1 MAATVID
8 ALLVTLGLDTSDFRK
23 GQKDVSDD
31 LKKQRE
37 DAKKTAKE
45 MAEQGKKAA
54 SFFSSI
60 KTELLALTGVTV
72 TAGGLMSLVKNT
84 TSSLMD
90 LSIQSKALGMTAR
103 ELDGFGKAAESA
115 GSSFERITAAL
126 QGFQAA
132 KQGSLFGDTSSPI
145 FSGMRMLT
153 ALTGDTFD
161 VYSKD
166 AKSLARSYL
175 ESLRKV
181 KDPNIRRQIGAM
193 GGFDDATIQ
202 RNQEG
207 RFLPDVDRLTKSSG
221 ITDASV
227 KGAKEFT
234 EAWVVLNQNLETTK
248 NQFYTFLIPYVREF
262 NGVLLQLSNWMK
274 SHPDEMRQKVESFFG
289 AIESGAKVADNA
301 ARSVGGWEN
310 AIKLLVATWVMGIT
324 KAFTG
329 LFALTPPAW
338 FVAAS
343 AVGVGAYQNISNAAT
358 KADHT
363 DSLWESIK
371 QRWSAGGWYNNQ
383 QNIQALSPEQ
393 RKKDQDERSFW
404 ESTKNLLSQ
413 AVNALISPAG
423 AASMQP
429 NIVGGYQPNVP
440 LNALPEQRR
449 QQQDERD
456 YWESTK
462 NLLSK
467 IADALISPAG
477 AATMQPDTSG
487 YQPNVPLNAQAARLG
502 AKGKAF
508 LQAMAGEFGAL
519 EGKYGL
525 PAGLLSSVAAT
536 ESGGDPFAVSP
547 KGAKGPF
554 QFMDGTARDMG
565 LKGMDVYDPH
575 KSADAAARYLRYLL
589 DATGG
594 DLEKTLASYN
604 WGLGNVQKKGMDNLP
619 SETRNYVPKVMA
631 GMRPGAGMAVDRAM
645 PGQAGGVYNFYG
657 TKITTQA
664 QNVEQLT
671 SDIKKHGDNRVMLM
685 AGYSGQ

>member
-8 ALLVTLGLDTSDFRK
+8 ALLITLGLDTSDFRK

-54 SFFSSI
+54 AFFGSI

-72 TAGGLMSLVKNT
+72 TAGGLMSFVKST
-84 TSSLMD
+84 TSGLME
-90 LSIQSKALGMTAR
+90 LSIQAKSLGMTAK
-103 ELDGFGKAAESA
+103 ELDGVGKAAEAA
-115 GSSFERITAAL
+115 GSSVEKISAAL
-126 QGFQAA
+126 QGFQNA
-132 KQGSLFGDTSSPI
+132 KQLAKVGVYDTPVQEAAIRLNSLTHDSFNIRDDSAQT
-145 FSGMRMLT
+145 
-153 ALTGDTFD
+153 TFRKILD
-161 VYSKD
+161 S
-166 AKSLARSYL
+166 A
-175 ESLRKV
+175 RKV
-181 KDPNIRRQIGAM
+181 TDPDIRRQILQLVGI
-193 GGFDDATIQ
+193 DDAINQ

-207 RFLPDVDRLTKSSG
+207 QFLPDVDRLTKSSG
-221 ITDASV
+221 ITDAST

-234 EAWVVLNQNLETTK
+234 AAWAELNQNLDTTK
-248 NQFYTFLIPYVREF
+248 NQFYTFLIPYVRDF
-262 NGVLLQLSNWMK
+262 NVVLRDLSNWMK
-274 SHPDEMRQKVESFFG
+274 SHPEEMKQKVDAFFG
-289 AIESGAKVADNA
+289 AIESGAKMADKA
-301 ARSVGGWEN
+301 AQAVGGWEN
-310 AIKLLVATWVMGIT
+310 AIKIIIGASVGGKLLFFLTNLSKSLLGLARITLPGWLVAAAGLSAADKVDDLNQKAKESGVDVGTYLVGKMKEKQKENAEAFDKHFDYSPSGI
-324 KAFTG
+324 
-329 LFALTPPAW
+329 
-338 FVAAS
+338 
-343 AVGVGAYQNISNAAT
+343 
-358 KADHT
+358 
-363 DSLWESIK
+363 E
-371 QRWSAGGWYNNQ
+371 
-383 QNIQALSPEQ
+383 LSPQ
-393 RKKDQDERSFW
+393 Q
-404 ESTKNLLSQ
+404 Q
-413 AVNALISPAG
+413 ATQKMLDAVKF
-423 AASMQP
+423 QP
-429 NIVGGYQPNVP
+429 
-440 LNALPEQRR
+440 LPEQRR

-508 LQAMAGEFGAL
+508 LQAMAGEFGSL
-519 EGKYGL
+519 EGKYDL

-536 ESGGDPFAVSP
+536 ESGGDPFAES
-547 KGAKGPF
+547 KAGAKGLF
-554 QFMDGTARDMG
+554 QFMPGTAKDMG
-565 LKGMDVYDPH
+565 LKGRDVYDPH
-575 KSADAAARYLRYLL
+575 KSADAAGRYLRFLL

-671 SDIKKHGDNRVMLM
+671 SDIKKHGDNRVMLL

>member
-8 ALLVTLGLDTSDFRK
+8 ALLITLGLDTSQFRK
-23 GQKDVSDD
+23 GQQEVSDD

-37 DAKKTAKE
+37 DAKSTAKE

-72 TAGGLMSLVKNT
+72 TAGGLMSFVKST
-84 TSSLMD
+84 TSGLMD
-90 LSIQSKALGMTAR
+90 LSIQSKALGLSAR
-103 ELDGFGKAAESA
+103 ELDGWSKSAEAA
-115 GSSFERITAAL
+115 GSSAEKISASL
-126 QGFQAA
+126 QGFQGAI
-132 KQGSLFGDTSSPI
+132 QGARVGDYSSSIFG
-145 FSGMRMLT
+145 GLAQLN
-153 ALTGDTFD
+153 ALTGQNFD
-161 VYSKD
+161 VWGQD
-166 AKSLARSYL
+166 ASSLAKTSL
-175 ESLRKV
+175 DALRKIS
-181 KDPNIRRQIGAM
+181 DPNLRRQVGLSL
-193 GGFDDATIQ
+193 GFDDATLQ

-207 RFLPDVDRLTKSSG
+207 KFLPDVDRLTKKSG
-221 ITDASV
+221 ISDESIN
-227 KGAKEFT
+227 GAKEFNS
-234 EAWVVLNQNLETTK
+234 AWAELNQNLDTTK
-248 NQFYTFLIPYVREF
+248 NQFYTFLIPYVRGF
-262 NGVLLQLSNWMK
+262 NGVLRDLSDWMK
-274 SHPDEMRQKVESFFG
+274 SHPDEMKQKVDAFFG
-289 AIESGAKVADNA
+289 AIESGAKMADKA
-301 ARSVGGWEN
+301 AKEVGGWEN
-310 AIKLLVATWVMGIT
+310 AIKLLIGLKVATWVMGIT

-338 FVAAS
+338 FIAAS

-371 QRWSAGGWYNNQ
+371 QRWDAGGWYNNQ
-383 QNIQALSPEQ
+383 QNMQAVSPEQ

-429 NIVGGYQPNVP
+429 NIVG
-440 LNALPEQRR
+440 
-449 QQQDERD
+449 
-456 YWESTK
+456 
-462 NLLSK
+462 
-467 IADALISPAG
+467 
-477 AATMQPDTSG
+477 G

-536 ESGGDPFAVSP
+536 ESGGDPFAES
-547 KGAKGPF
+547 KAGAKGLF
-554 QFMDGTARDMG
+554 QFMPGTAKDMG
-565 LKGMDVYDPH
+565 LKGRDVYDPH
-575 KSADAAARYLRYLL
+575 KSAEAAAKYLRWLM

-619 SETRNYVPKVMA
+619 SETRSYVPKVMA

-645 PGQAGGVYNFYG
+645 PGQSGATYQFYG

-671 SDIKKHGDNRVMLM
+671 SDIKKHGDNRVMLL

>member
-8 ALLVTLGLDTSDFRK
+8 ALLITLGLDASDFRK

-54 SFFSSI
+54 AFFGSI

-72 TAGGLMSLVKNT
+72 TAGGLMSFVKST
-84 TSSLMD
+84 TSGLMD
-90 LSIQSKALGMTAR
+90 LSIQSKALGLSAR
-103 ELDGFGKAAESA
+103 ELDGWSKSAEAA
-115 GSSFERITAAL
+115 GSSAEKISASL
-126 QGFQAA
+126 QGFQGAI
-132 KQGSLFGDTSSPI
+132 QGARVGDYSSSIFG
-145 FSGMRMLT
+145 GLAQLN
-153 ALTGDTFD
+153 ALTGQNFD
-161 VYSKD
+161 VWGQD
-166 AKSLARSYL
+166 ASSLAKTSL
-175 ESLRKV
+175 DALRKIS
-181 KDPNIRRQIGAM
+181 DPNLRRQVGLSL
-193 GGFDDATIQ
+193 GFDDATLQ

-207 RFLPDVDRLTKSSG
+207 KFLPDVDRLTKSSG
-221 ITDASV
+221 ITDAST

-234 EAWVVLNQNLETTK
+234 AAWAELGQNLDTVKNQIYVGLIPTIRDLNGLLIEWSSGNAKSSSFFKELKRDINDITGIDLGSWTLSGDLRNLKDNFSMLGKVLNHLGNALNELNNGNFSK
-248 NQFYTFLIPYVREF
+248 AADEF
-262 NGVLLQLSNWMK
+262 KKAWYGTEDGKPTGNDALPGV
-274 SHPDEMRQKVESFFG
+274 
-289 AIESGAKVADNA
+289 
-301 ARSVGGWEN
+301 
-310 AIKLLVATWVMGIT
+310 T
-324 KAFTG
+324 KA
-329 LFALTPPAW
+329 A
-338 FVAAS
+338 
-343 AVGVGAYQNISNAAT
+343 
-358 KADHT
+358 
-363 DSLWESIK
+363 E
-371 QRWSAGGWYNNQ
+371 
-383 QNIQALSPEQ
+383 QAL
-393 RKKDQDERSFW
+393 KKNGGTLDFKPDQDSAY
-404 ESTKNLLSQ
+404 LSPQQQ
-413 AVNALISPAG
+413 ATQKMLDAVKF
-423 AASMQP
+423 QP
-429 NIVGGYQPNVP
+429 
-440 LNALPEQRR
+440 LPEQRR

-525 PAGLLSSVAAT
+525 PAGLLSSVSAT
-536 ESGGDPFAVSP
+536 ESGGDPLAVSP

-554 QFMDGTARDMG
+554 QFMDGTARDLG

-594 DLEKTLASYN
+594 DLEKALASYN

-645 PGQAGGVYNFYG
+645 PGQSGATYQFYG

-671 SDIKKHGDNRVMLM
+671 SDIKKHGENRVMLL

>member
-8 ALLVTLGLDTSDFRK
+8 ALLVTLGLDTSQFRK
-23 GQKDVSDD
+23 GQQEVSDD

-37 DAKKTAKE
+37 DAKNTAKE

-72 TAGGLMSLVKNT
+72 TAGGLMSFVKST
-84 TSSLMD
+84 TSGLMD
-90 LSIQSKALGMTAR
+90 LSIQSKALGLSAR
-103 ELDGFGKAAESA
+103 DLDGWSKSAEAA
-115 GSSFERITAAL
+115 GSSAEKISASL
-126 QGFQAA
+126 QGFQGAI
-132 KQGSLFGDTSSPI
+132 QGARVGDYSSSIFG
-145 FSGMRMLT
+145 GLAQLN
-153 ALTGDTFD
+153 ALTGQNFD
-161 VYSKD
+161 VWGQD
-166 AKSLARSYL
+166 ASSLAKTSL
-175 ESLRKV
+175 DALRKIS
-181 KDPNIRRQIGAM
+181 DPNLRRQVGLSL
-193 GGFDDATIQ
+193 GFDDATLQ

-207 RFLPDVDRLTKSSG
+207 KFLPDVDRLTKSSG
-221 ITDASV
+221 ITDAST

-234 EAWVVLNQNLETTK
+234 AAWAELEQNLDTVKNQIYVDLIPTIRDLNGLLIEWSSGNAKSSSFFKELKRDINDITGIDLGSWTLSGDLRNLKDNFSMLGKVLNHLGNALNELNNGNFSK
-248 NQFYTFLIPYVREF
+248 AADEF
-262 NGVLLQLSNWMK
+262 KKAWYGTEDGKPTGNDALPGV
-274 SHPDEMRQKVESFFG
+274 
-289 AIESGAKVADNA
+289 
-301 ARSVGGWEN
+301 
-310 AIKLLVATWVMGIT
+310 T
-324 KAFTG
+324 KA
-329 LFALTPPAW
+329 A
-338 FVAAS
+338 
-343 AVGVGAYQNISNAAT
+343 
-358 KADHT
+358 
-363 DSLWESIK
+363 E
-371 QRWSAGGWYNNQ
+371 
-383 QNIQALSPEQ
+383 QAL
-393 RKKDQDERSFW
+393 KKNGGTLDFKPDQDSAY
-404 ESTKNLLSQ
+404 LSPQQQ
-413 AVNALISPAG
+413 ATQKMLDAVKF
-423 AASMQP
+423 QP
-429 NIVGGYQPNVP
+429 
-440 LNALPEQRR
+440 LPEQRR

-525 PAGLLSSVAAT
+525 PAGLLSSVAGT
-536 ESGGDPFAVSP
+536 ESGGDPFAVSH

-554 QFMDGTARDMG
+554 QFMDGTARDLG

-604 WGLGNVQKKGMDNLP
+604 WGLGNVQKKGMDNMP
-619 SETRNYVPKVMA
+619 AETRNYVPKVMA

-671 SDIKKHGDNRVMLM
+671 SDIKKHGDNRVMLL

>member
-8 ALLVTLGLDTSDFRK
+8 ALLITLGLDTSDFRK

-54 SFFSSI
+54 AFFGSI

-310 AIKLLVATWVMGIT
+310 AIKLLIGLKVATWVMGIT

-383 QNIQALSPEQ
+383 QNIQAVSPEQ

-429 NIVGGYQPNVP
+429 NIVG
-440 LNALPEQRR
+440 
-449 QQQDERD
+449 
-456 YWESTK
+456 
-462 NLLSK
+462 
-467 IADALISPAG
+467 
-477 AATMQPDTSG
+477 G

-554 QFMDGTARDMG
+554 QFMDGTARDLG

-604 WGLGNVQKKGMDNLP
+604 WGLGNVKKKGMDNLP

>member
-8 ALLVTLGLDTSDFRK
+8 ALLVTLGLDTSQFRK
-23 GQKDVSDD
+23 GQQEVSDD

-37 DAKKTAKE
+37 DAKNTAKE

-72 TAGGLMSLVKNT
+72 TAGGLMSFVKST
-84 TSSLMD
+84 TSGLMD
-90 LSIQSKALGMTAR
+90 LSIQSKALGLSAR
-103 ELDGFGKAAESA
+103 ELDGWSKSAEAA
-115 GSSFERITAAL
+115 GSSAEKISASL
-126 QGFQAA
+126 QGFQGAI
-132 KQGSLFGDTSSPI
+132 QGARVGDYSSSIFG
-145 FSGMRMLT
+145 GLAQLN
-153 ALTGDTFD
+153 ALTGQNFD
-161 VYSKD
+161 VWGQD
-166 AKSLARSYL
+166 ASSLAKTSL
-175 ESLRKV
+175 DALRKIS
-181 KDPNIRRQIGAM
+181 DPNLRRQVGLSL
-193 GGFDDATIQ
+193 GFDDATLQ

-207 RFLPDVDRLTKSSG
+207 KFLPDVDRLTKSSG
-221 ITDASV
+221 ITDAST

-234 EAWVVLNQNLETTK
+234 AAWAELGQNLDTVKNQIYVGLIPTIRDLNGLLIEWSSGNAKSSSFFKELKRDINDITGIDLGSWTLSGDLRNLKDNFSMLGKVLNHLGNALNELNNGNFSK
-248 NQFYTFLIPYVREF
+248 AADEF
-262 NGVLLQLSNWMK
+262 KKAWYGTEDGKPTGNDALPGV
-274 SHPDEMRQKVESFFG
+274 
-289 AIESGAKVADNA
+289 
-301 ARSVGGWEN
+301 
-310 AIKLLVATWVMGIT
+310 T
-324 KAFTG
+324 KA
-329 LFALTPPAW
+329 A
-338 FVAAS
+338 
-343 AVGVGAYQNISNAAT
+343 
-358 KADHT
+358 
-363 DSLWESIK
+363 E
-371 QRWSAGGWYNNQ
+371 
-383 QNIQALSPEQ
+383 QAL
-393 RKKDQDERSFW
+393 KKNGGTLDFKPDQDSAY
-404 ESTKNLLSQ
+404 LSPQQQ
-413 AVNALISPAG
+413 ATQKMLDAVKF
-423 AASMQP
+423 QP
-429 NIVGGYQPNVP
+429 
-440 LNALPEQRR
+440 LPEQRR

-519 EGKYGL
+519 EGKYDL
-525 PAGLLSSVAAT
+525 PAGLLSSVSAT
-536 ESGGDPFAVSP
+536 ESGGDPYAVSP

-554 QFMDGTARDMG
+554 QFMDGTARDLG

-619 SETRNYVPKVMA
+619 LETRNYVPKVMA

-645 PGQAGGVYNFYG
+645 PGQSGATYQFYG

-671 SDIKKHGDNRVMLM
+671 SDIKKHGDNRVMLL

>member
-8 ALLVTLGLDTSDFRK
+8 ALLVTLGLDTSQFRK
-23 GQKDVSDD
+23 GQQEVSDD

-37 DAKKTAKE
+37 DAKNTAKE

-72 TAGGLMSLVKNT
+72 TAGGLMSFVKST
-84 TSSLMD
+84 TSGLMD

-221 ITDASV
+221 ITDAST
-227 KGAKEFT
+227 KGAKELT
-234 EAWVVLNQNLETTK
+234 AAWAELGQNLETVK
-248 NQFYTFLIPYVREF
+248 NQIYVGLIPTIRDL
-262 NGVLLQLSNWMK
+262 NGLLKEWSSGNVK
-274 SHPDEMRQKVESFFG
+274 SSSFFKELKRDINDITG
-289 AIESGAKVADNA
+289 IDLGSWTLSSDLRNLKDNFSMLG
-301 ARSVGGWEN
+301 RVLNHLGN
-310 AIKLLVATWVMGIT
+310 ALNELNNGNFT
-324 KAFTG
+324 KAADEFKKAWYGTEDGKPTG
-329 LFALTPPAW
+329 NDALPGVTSNSQSIYENGTYKKYNDLLNKYLPEWLGGTP
-338 FVAAS
+338 S
-343 AVGVGAYQNISNAAT
+343 
-358 KADHT
+358 D
-363 DSLWESIK
+363 
-371 QRWSAGGWYNNQ
+371 
-383 QNIQALSPEQ
+383 
-393 RKKDQDERSFW
+393 RKKDQDEKSYW
-404 ESTKNLLSQ
+404 DTTK
-413 AVNALISPAG
+413 A
-423 AASMQP
+423 
-429 NIVGGYQPNVP
+429 
-440 LNALPEQRR
+440 
-449 QQQDERD
+449 
-456 YWESTK
+456 
-462 NLLSK
+462 LLSK
-467 IADALISPAG
+467 IADAIVTPAG
-477 AATMQPDTSG
+477 ASSADPNIGG

-525 PAGLLSSVAAT
+525 PSGLLSSVAAT
-536 ESGGDPFAVSP
+536 ESGGDPYAVSP

-554 QFMDGTARDMG
+554 QFMDGTARDLG

-594 DLEKTLASYN
+594 DLESALMAYN
-604 WGLGNVQKKGMDNLP
+604 GGIGKLQRNGKGGMPLE
-619 SETRNYVPKVMA
+619 SRQYAPKVMA

>member
-8 ALLVTLGLDTSDFRK
+8 ALLITLGLDTSDFRK

-54 SFFSSI
+54 AFFGSI

-310 AIKLLVATWVMGIT
+310 AIKLLIGLKVATWVMGIT

-383 QNIQALSPEQ
+383 QNIQAVSPEQ

-429 NIVGGYQPNVP
+429 NIVG
-440 LNALPEQRR
+440 
-449 QQQDERD
+449 
-456 YWESTK
+456 
-462 NLLSK
+462 
-467 IADALISPAG
+467 
-477 AATMQPDTSG
+477 G

-554 QFMDGTARDMG
+554 QFMDGTARDLG

-594 DLEKTLASYN
+594 DLEKALASYN
-604 WGLGNVQKKGMDNLP
+604 WGLGNVQKKGMDNMP
-619 SETRNYVPKVMA
+619 AETRNYVPKVMA

>member
-8 ALLVTLGLDTSDFRK
+8 ALLVTLGLDTSQFRK
-23 GQKDVSDD
+23 GQQEVSDD

-221 ITDASV
+221 ITDAST

-234 EAWVVLNQNLETTK
+234 AAWAELNQNLDTTK
-248 NQFYTFLIPYVREF
+248 NQFYTFLIPYVRDF
-262 NGVLLQLSNWMK
+262 NVVLRDLSNWMK
-274 SHPDEMRQKVESFFG
+274 SHPEEMKQKVDAFFG
-289 AIESGAKVADNA
+289 AIESGAKMADKA
-301 ARSVGGWEN
+301 AQAVGGWEN
-310 AIKLLVATWVMGIT
+310 AIKIIIGASVGGKLLFFLTNLSKSLLGLARITLPGWLVAAAGLSAADKVDDLNQKAKESGVDVGTYLVGKMKEKQKENAEAFDKHFDYSPSGI
-324 KAFTG
+324 
-329 LFALTPPAW
+329 
-338 FVAAS
+338 
-343 AVGVGAYQNISNAAT
+343 
-358 KADHT
+358 
-363 DSLWESIK
+363 E
-371 QRWSAGGWYNNQ
+371 
-383 QNIQALSPEQ
+383 LSPQ
-393 RKKDQDERSFW
+393 Q
-404 ESTKNLLSQ
+404 Q
-413 AVNALISPAG
+413 ATQKMLDAVKF
-423 AASMQP
+423 QP
-429 NIVGGYQPNVP
+429 
-440 LNALPEQRR
+440 LPEQRR

-508 LQAMAGEFGAL
+508 LQAMAGEFGSL
-519 EGKYGL
+519 EGKYDL

-536 ESGGDPFAVSP
+536 ESGGDPFAES
-547 KGAKGPF
+547 KAGAKGLF
-554 QFMDGTARDMG
+554 QFMPGTAKDMG
-565 LKGMDVYDPH
+565 LKGRDVYDPH
-575 KSADAAARYLRYLL
+575 KSADAAGRYLRFLL

>member
-8 ALLVTLGLDTSDFRK
+8 ALLVTLGLDTSQFRK
-23 GQKDVSDD
+23 GQQEVSDD

-37 DAKKTAKE
+37 DAKNTAKE

-72 TAGGLMSLVKNT
+72 TAGGLMSFVKST
-84 TSSLMD
+84 TSGLME
-90 LSIQSKALGMTAR
+90 LSIQAKSLGMTAK
-103 ELDGFGKAAESA
+103 ELDGVGKAAEAA
-115 GSSFERITAAL
+115 GSSVEKISAAL
-126 QGFQAA
+126 QGFQNA
-132 KQGSLFGDTSSPI
+132 KQLAKVGVYDTPVQEAAIRLNSLTHDSFNIRDDSAQT
-145 FSGMRMLT
+145 
-153 ALTGDTFD
+153 TFR
-161 VYSKD
+161 KI
-166 AKSLARSYL
+166 L
-175 ESLRKV
+175 ESARKV
-181 KDPNIRRQIGAM
+181 TDPDIRRQILQLVGI
-193 GGFDDATIQ
+193 DDAINQ

-207 RFLPDVDRLTKSSG
+207 KFLTDVDRLTKSSG
-221 ITDASV
+221 ITDAST

-234 EAWVVLNQNLETTK
+234 AAWAELGQNLDTVKNQIYVGLIPTIRDLNGLLMEWSSGNAKSSSFFKELKRDINDITGIDLGSWTLSGDLRNLKDNFSMLGKVLNHLGNALNELNNGNFSK
-248 NQFYTFLIPYVREF
+248 AADEF
-262 NGVLLQLSNWMK
+262 KKAWYGTEDGKPTGNDALPGV
-274 SHPDEMRQKVESFFG
+274 
-289 AIESGAKVADNA
+289 
-301 ARSVGGWEN
+301 
-310 AIKLLVATWVMGIT
+310 T
-324 KAFTG
+324 KA
-329 LFALTPPAW
+329 A
-338 FVAAS
+338 
-343 AVGVGAYQNISNAAT
+343 
-358 KADHT
+358 
-363 DSLWESIK
+363 E
-371 QRWSAGGWYNNQ
+371 
-383 QNIQALSPEQ
+383 QAL
-393 RKKDQDERSFW
+393 KKNGGTLDFKPDQDSAY
-404 ESTKNLLSQ
+404 LSPQQQ
-413 AVNALISPAG
+413 ATQKMLDAVKF
-423 AASMQP
+423 QP
-429 NIVGGYQPNVP
+429 
-440 LNALPEQRR
+440 LPEQRR

-487 YQPNVPLNAQAARLG
+487 YQPNVPLNAQAVRLG

-536 ESGGDPFAVSP
+536 ESGGDPFAES
-547 KGAKGPF
+547 KAGAKGLF
-554 QFMDGTARDMG
+554 QFMPGTAKDMG
-565 LKGMDVYDPH
+565 LKGRDVYDPH
-575 KSADAAARYLRYLL
+575 KSAEAAAKYLRWLM

-645 PGQAGGVYNFYG
+645 PGQSGATYQFYG

-671 SDIKKHGDNRVMLM
+671 SDIKKHGDNRVMLL

>member
-8 ALLVTLGLDTSDFRK
+8 ALLITLGLDTSDFRK

-221 ITDASV
+221 ITDAST

-234 EAWVVLNQNLETTK
+234 AAWAELGQNLDTVKNQIYEGLIPTIRDLNGLLKEWSSGDVKSSSFFKELKRDINDITGIDLGGWTLSSDLCNLKDNFSMLGKVLNHLGNALNELNNGNFSK
-248 NQFYTFLIPYVREF
+248 AADEF
-262 NGVLLQLSNWMK
+262 KKAWYGTEDGKPTGNDALPGVTSNSQSIYENSTYKKYNDLLNKYLPEWL
-274 SHPDEMRQKVESFFG
+274 
-289 AIESGAKVADNA
+289 
-301 ARSVGGWEN
+301 GG
-310 AIKLLVATWVMGIT
+310 
-324 KAFTG
+324 
-329 LFALTPPAW
+329 TP
-338 FVAAS
+338 S
-343 AVGVGAYQNISNAAT
+343 
-358 KADHT
+358 D
-363 DSLWESIK
+363 
-371 QRWSAGGWYNNQ
+371 
-383 QNIQALSPEQ
+383 
-393 RKKDQDERSFW
+393 RKKDQDEKSYW
-404 ESTKNLLSQ
+404 DTTK
-413 AVNALISPAG
+413 
-423 AASMQP
+423 
-429 NIVGGYQPNVP
+429 
-440 LNALPEQRR
+440 
-449 QQQDERD
+449 
-456 YWESTK
+456 T
-462 NLLSK
+462 LLSK
-467 IADALISPAG
+467 IADAIVTPAG
-477 AATMQPDTSG
+477 ASSLEPSIGG

-508 LQAMAGEFGAL
+508 LQAMAGEFGSL

-554 QFMDGTARDMG
+554 QFMDGTARDLG

-594 DLEKTLASYN
+594 DLEKALASYN

>member
-8 ALLVTLGLDTSDFRK
+8 ALLITLGLDTSDFRK

-54 SFFSSI
+54 AFFGSI

-221 ITDASV
+221 ITDAST

-234 EAWVVLNQNLETTK
+234 AAWAELEQNLDTVKNQIYVGLIPTIRDLNGLLIEWSSGNAKSSSFFKELKRDINDITGIDLGGWTLSSDLRNLKDNFSMLGKVLNHLGNALNELNNGNFSK
-248 NQFYTFLIPYVREF
+248 AADEF
-262 NGVLLQLSNWMK
+262 KKAWYGTEDGKPTGNDALPGVTSNSQSIYENSTYKKYNDLLNKYLPEWL
-274 SHPDEMRQKVESFFG
+274 
-289 AIESGAKVADNA
+289 
-301 ARSVGGWEN
+301 GG
-310 AIKLLVATWVMGIT
+310 
-324 KAFTG
+324 
-329 LFALTPPAW
+329 TP
-338 FVAAS
+338 S
-343 AVGVGAYQNISNAAT
+343 
-358 KADHT
+358 D
-363 DSLWESIK
+363 
-371 QRWSAGGWYNNQ
+371 
-383 QNIQALSPEQ
+383 
-393 RKKDQDERSFW
+393 RKKDQDEKSYW
-404 ESTKNLLSQ
+404 DTTK
-413 AVNALISPAG
+413 
-423 AASMQP
+423 
-429 NIVGGYQPNVP
+429 
-440 LNALPEQRR
+440 
-449 QQQDERD
+449 
-456 YWESTK
+456 T
-462 NLLSK
+462 LLSK
-467 IADALISPAG
+467 IADAIVTPAG
-477 AATMQPDTSG
+477 ASSLEPSIGG

-525 PAGLLSSVAAT
+525 PSGLLSSVSAT
-536 ESGGDPFAVSP
+536 ESGGDPYAVSP

-554 QFMDGTARDMG
+554 QFMDGTARDLG

-664 QNVEQLT
+664 QNVQQLT

>member
-8 ALLVTLGLDTSDFRK
+8 ALLITLGLDTSDFRK

-31 LKKQRE
+31 LKNQRE

-54 SFFSSI
+54 AFFGSI

-72 TAGGLMSLVKNT
+72 TAGGLISFVKST
-84 TSSLMD
+84 TSGLMD
-90 LSIQSKALGMTAR
+90 LSIQSKALGMSAK
-103 ELDGFGKAAESA
+103 ELDGWAKSAEAA
-115 GSSFERITAAL
+115 GSSAEKISAAL
-126 QGFQAA
+126 QGFQDA
-132 KQGSLFGDTSSPI
+132 KQLAKVGVYDTPVQEAAIRLNSLTHDSFNIRDDSAQT
-145 FSGMRMLT
+145 
-153 ALTGDTFD
+153 TFRKILD
-161 VYSKD
+161 S
-166 AKSLARSYL
+166 A
-175 ESLRKV
+175 RKV
-181 KDPNIRRQIGAM
+181 TDPDIRRQILQLVGI
-193 GGFDDATIQ
+193 DDAINQ

-207 RFLPDVDRLTKSSG
+207 QFLPDVDRLTKSSG
-221 ITDASV
+221 ITDAST

-234 EAWVVLNQNLETTK
+234 AAWAELGQNLDTVKNQIYVGLIPTIRDLNGLLIEWSSGNAKSSSFFKELKRDINDITGIDLGSWTLSGDLRNLKDNFSMLGKVLNHLGNALNELNNGNFSK
-248 NQFYTFLIPYVREF
+248 AADEF
-262 NGVLLQLSNWMK
+262 KKAWYGTEDGKPTGNDALPGVTSNSQSIYENSTYKKYNDLLNKYLPEWL
-274 SHPDEMRQKVESFFG
+274 
-289 AIESGAKVADNA
+289 
-301 ARSVGGWEN
+301 GG
-310 AIKLLVATWVMGIT
+310 
-324 KAFTG
+324 
-329 LFALTPPAW
+329 TP
-338 FVAAS
+338 S
-343 AVGVGAYQNISNAAT
+343 
-358 KADHT
+358 D
-363 DSLWESIK
+363 
-371 QRWSAGGWYNNQ
+371 
-383 QNIQALSPEQ
+383 
-393 RKKDQDERSFW
+393 RKKDQDEKSYW
-404 ESTKNLLSQ
+404 DTTK
-413 AVNALISPAG
+413 
-423 AASMQP
+423 
-429 NIVGGYQPNVP
+429 
-440 LNALPEQRR
+440 
-449 QQQDERD
+449 
-456 YWESTK
+456 T
-462 NLLSK
+462 LLSK
-467 IADALISPAG
+467 IADAIVTPAG
-477 AATMQPDTSG
+477 ASSLEPSIGG

-554 QFMDGTARDMG
+554 QFMDGTARDLG

-594 DLEKTLASYN
+594 DLEKALASYN

-645 PGQAGGVYNFYG
+645 PGQSGATYQFYG

-671 SDIKKHGDNRVMLM
+671 SDIKKHGDNRVMLL

>member
-8 ALLVTLGLDTSDFRK
+8 ALLVTLGLDTSQFRK
-23 GQKDVSDD
+23 GQQEVSDD

-37 DAKKTAKE
+37 DAKNTAKE

-72 TAGGLMSLVKNT
+72 TAGGLMSFVKST
-84 TSSLMD
+84 TSGLMD
-90 LSIQSKALGMTAR
+90 LSIQSKALGLSAR
-103 ELDGFGKAAESA
+103 ELDGWSKSAEAA
-115 GSSFERITAAL
+115 GSSAEKISASL
-126 QGFQAA
+126 QGFQGAI
-132 KQGSLFGDTSSPI
+132 QGARVGDYSSSIFG
-145 FSGMRMLT
+145 GLAQLN
-153 ALTGDTFD
+153 ALTGQNFD
-161 VYSKD
+161 VWGQD
-166 AKSLARSYL
+166 ASSLAKTSL
-175 ESLRKV
+175 DALRKIS
-181 KDPNIRRQIGAM
+181 DPNLRRQVGLSL
-193 GGFDDATIQ
+193 GFDDATLQ

-207 RFLPDVDRLTKSSG
+207 KFLPDVDRLTKSSG
-221 ITDASV
+221 ITDAST

-234 EAWVVLNQNLETTK
+234 AAWAELGQNLDTVKNQIYVGLIPTIRDLNGLLIEWSSGNAKSSSFFKELKRDINDITGIDLGSWTLSGDLRNLKDNFSMLGKVLNHLGNALNELNNGNFSK
-248 NQFYTFLIPYVREF
+248 AADEF
-262 NGVLLQLSNWMK
+262 KKAWYGTEDGKPTGNDALPGV
-274 SHPDEMRQKVESFFG
+274 
-289 AIESGAKVADNA
+289 
-301 ARSVGGWEN
+301 
-310 AIKLLVATWVMGIT
+310 T
-324 KAFTG
+324 KA
-329 LFALTPPAW
+329 A
-338 FVAAS
+338 
-343 AVGVGAYQNISNAAT
+343 
-358 KADHT
+358 
-363 DSLWESIK
+363 E
-371 QRWSAGGWYNNQ
+371 
-383 QNIQALSPEQ
+383 QAL
-393 RKKDQDERSFW
+393 KKNGGTLDFKPDQDSAY
-404 ESTKNLLSQ
+404 LSPQQQ
-413 AVNALISPAG
+413 ATQKMLDAVKF
-423 AASMQP
+423 QP
-429 NIVGGYQPNVP
+429 
-440 LNALPEQRR
+440 LPEQRR
-449 QQQDERD
+449 QQQDEKG

-502 AKGKAF
+502 AKGRAF

-525 PAGLLSSVAAT
+525 PAGLLSSVAGT
-536 ESGGDPFAVSP
+536 ESGGDPLAVSP

-554 QFMDGTARDMG
+554 QFMDGTARDLG

-645 PGQAGGVYNFYG
+645 PGQSGATYQFYG

-671 SDIKKHGDNRVMLM
+671 SDIKKHGDNRVMLL

>member
-84 TSSLMD
+84 TSGLMD
-90 LSIQSKALGMTAR
+90 LSIQSKALGMSAK
-103 ELDGFGKAAESA
+103 ELDGWAKSAEAA
-115 GSSFERITAAL
+115 GSSAEKISASL
-126 QGFQAA
+126 QGFQNA
-132 KQGSLFGDTSSPI
+132 KQLAKVGVYDTPVREAAIRLNSLTHDSFNIRDDSAQT
-145 FSGMRMLT
+145 
-153 ALTGDTFD
+153 TFR
-161 VYSKD
+161 KI
-166 AKSLARSYL
+166 L
-175 ESLRKV
+175 ESARKV
-181 KDPNIRRQIGAM
+181 TDPDIRRQILQLVGV
-193 GGFDDATIQ
+193 DDAINQ

-207 RFLPDVDRLTKSSG
+207 KFLPDVDRLTKNSG
-221 ITDASV
+221 ISDESIN
-227 KGAKEFT
+227 GAKEFNS
-234 EAWVVLNQNLETTK
+234 AWAELNQNLETTK
-248 NQFYTFLIPYVREF
+248 NQFYTLLIPYVRDF
-262 NGVLLQLSNWMK
+262 NVVLRDLSNWMK
-274 SHPDEMRQKVESFFG
+274 SHPEEMKQKVDAFFG
-289 AIESGAKVADNA
+289 AIESGAKMADKA
-301 ARSVGGWEN
+301 AQAVGGWEN
-310 AIKLLVATWVMGIT
+310 AIKIIIGASVGGKLLFFLTNLSKSLLGLARITLPGWLVAAAGLSAADKVDDLNQKAKESGVDVGTYLVGKMKEKQKENAEAFDKHFDYSPSGI
-324 KAFTG
+324 
-329 LFALTPPAW
+329 
-338 FVAAS
+338 
-343 AVGVGAYQNISNAAT
+343 
-358 KADHT
+358 
-363 DSLWESIK
+363 E
-371 QRWSAGGWYNNQ
+371 
-383 QNIQALSPEQ
+383 LSPQQ
-393 RKKDQDERSFW
+393 RATQEMLD
-404 ESTKNLLSQ
+404 
-413 AVNALISPAG
+413 AVKF
-423 AASMQP
+423 QP
-429 NIVGGYQPNVP
+429 
-440 LNALPEQRR
+440 LPEQRR

-487 YQPNVPLNAQAARLG
+487 YQPNVPLNAQAARPG
-502 AKGKAF
+502 AKGRAF

-525 PAGLLSSVAAT
+525 PAGLLSSVAGT
-536 ESGGDPFAVSP
+536 ESGGDPYAVSP

-554 QFMDGTARDMG
+554 QFMDGTARDLG

-594 DLEKTLASYN
+594 DLEKALASYN

-645 PGQAGGVYNFYG
+645 PGQSGATYQFYG

-671 SDIKKHGDNRVMLM
+671 SDIKKHADNRVMLL

>member
-8 ALLVTLGLDTSDFRK
+8 ALLITLGLDTSDFRK

-54 SFFSSI
+54 AFFGSI

-72 TAGGLMSLVKNT
+72 TAGGLMSFVKST
-84 TSSLMD
+84 TSGLME
-90 LSIQSKALGMTAR
+90 LSVQAKALGMTAK
-103 ELDGFGKAAESA
+103 ELDGVGKAAEAA
-115 GSSFERITAAL
+115 GSSVEKINAAL
-126 QGFQAA
+126 QGFQSA
-132 KQGSLFGDTSSPI
+132 KEQ
-145 FSGMRMLT
+145 
-153 ALTGDTFD
+153 
-161 VYSKD
+161 
-166 AKSLARSYL
+166 AKSGVYNTPVTEAAIRLNSLTHDSFNVRDDSVQTTFRKIL
-175 ESLRKV
+175 ESARKV
-181 KDPNIRRQIGAM
+181 TDPDIRRQILQSVGI
-193 GGFDDATIQ
+193 DDAVNQ

-207 RFLPDVDRLTKSSG
+207 QFLPDVDRLTKSSG
-221 ITDASV
+221 ITDAST

-234 EAWVVLNQNLETTK
+234 AAWAELGQNLDTIK
-248 NQFYTFLIPYVREF
+248 NQIYEGLIPTIRDL
-262 NGVLLQLSNWMK
+262 NGLLKEWSSGNVK
-274 SHPDEMRQKVESFFG
+274 SSSFFKELKSDLKDITG
-289 AIESGAKVADNA
+289 IDLGDWKLSADLKNLKDNFSMLGRTISYLVNA
-301 ARSVGGWEN
+301 LNEVNNGNFSKAADEFKKAWYGTEDGKPTGNDALPGVTSNSQSIYENSTYKKYNDLLNKYLPEWLGG
-310 AIKLLVATWVMGIT
+310 
-324 KAFTG
+324 
-329 LFALTPPAW
+329 TP
-338 FVAAS
+338 S
-343 AVGVGAYQNISNAAT
+343 
-358 KADHT
+358 D
-363 DSLWESIK
+363 
-371 QRWSAGGWYNNQ
+371 
-383 QNIQALSPEQ
+383 
-393 RKKDQDERSFW
+393 RKKDQDEKSYW
-404 ESTKNLLSQ
+404 DTTKTLLSKI
-413 AVNALISPAG
+413 ADAIVTPAG
-423 AASMQP
+423 ASSLEP
-429 NIVGGYQPNVP
+429 SIGGYQPNVP
-440 LNALPEQRR
+440 LNA
-449 QQQDERD
+449 
-456 YWESTK
+456 K
-462 NLLSK
+462 
-467 IADALISPAG
+467 
-477 AATMQPDTSG
+477 
-487 YQPNVPLNAQAARLG
+487 AARLG

-554 QFMDGTARDMG
+554 QFMDGTARDLG

-575 KSADAAARYLRYLL
+575 KSADAAARYLRFLL

-645 PGQAGGVYNFYG
+645 PGQSGATYQFYG

-671 SDIKKHGDNRVMLM
+671 SDIKKHGDNRVMLL

>member
-8 ALLVTLGLDTSDFRK
+8 ALLITLGLDTSDFRK

-54 SFFSSI
+54 SFFRSI

-72 TAGGLMSLVKNT
+72 TAGGLISFVKST
-84 TSSLMD
+84 TSGLMD
-90 LSIQSKALGMTAR
+90 LSIQSKALGLSAR
-103 ELDGFGKAAESA
+103 ELDGWSKSAEAA
-115 GSSFERITAAL
+115 GSSAEKISASL
-126 QGFQAA
+126 QGFQGAI
-132 KQGSLFGDTSSPI
+132 QGARVGDYSSSIFG
-145 FSGMRMLT
+145 GLAQLN
-153 ALTGDTFD
+153 ALTGQNFD
-161 VYSKD
+161 VWGQD
-166 AKSLARSYL
+166 ASSLAKTSL
-175 ESLRKV
+175 DALRKIS
-181 KDPNIRRQIGAM
+181 DPNLRRQVGLSL
-193 GGFDDATIQ
+193 GFDDATLQ
-202 RNQEG
+202 SNQEG
-207 RFLPDVDRLTKSSG
+207 KFLPDVDRLTKSSG
-221 ITDASV
+221 ITDSST

-234 EAWVVLNQNLETTK
+234 AAWAELGQNLDTVKNQIYVGLIPTIRDLNGILIEWSSGNAKSSSFFKELKRDINDITGIDLGSWTLSGDLRNLKDNFSMLGKVLNHLGNALNELNNGNFSK
-248 NQFYTFLIPYVREF
+248 AADEF
-262 NGVLLQLSNWMK
+262 KKAWYGTEDGKPTGNDALPGV
-274 SHPDEMRQKVESFFG
+274 
-289 AIESGAKVADNA
+289 
-301 ARSVGGWEN
+301 
-310 AIKLLVATWVMGIT
+310 T
-324 KAFTG
+324 KAAEH
-329 LFALTPPAW
+329 ALKKNGGTLDFKPDQD
-338 FVAAS
+338 S
-343 AVGVGAYQNISNAAT
+343 AY
-358 KADHT
+358 
-363 DSLWESIK
+363 
-371 QRWSAGGWYNNQ
+371 
-383 QNIQALSPEQ
+383 LSPQ
-393 RKKDQDERSFW
+393 Q
-404 ESTKNLLSQ
+404 Q
-413 AVNALISPAG
+413 ATQKMLDAVKF
-423 AASMQP
+423 QP
-429 NIVGGYQPNVP
+429 
-440 LNALPEQRR
+440 LPEQRR

-508 LQAMAGEFGAL
+508 LQAMAGEFGVL

-525 PAGLLSSVAAT
+525 PAGLLSSLSAA
-536 ESGGDPFAVSP
+536 ESGGDPYAVSP

-554 QFMDGTARDMG
+554 QFMDGTARDLG

-594 DLEKTLASYN
+594 DLEKALASYN

-671 SDIKKHGDNRVMLM
+671 SDIKKHGDNRVMLL

>member
-8 ALLVTLGLDTSDFRK
+8 ALLITLGLDTSDFRK

-54 SFFSSI
+54 AFFGSI

-221 ITDASV
+221 ITDAST

-234 EAWVVLNQNLETTK
+234 AAWAELGQNLDTVKNQIYEGLIPTIRDLNGLLKEWSSGNVKSSSFFKELKRDINDITGIDLGGWTLSSDLRNLKDNFSMLGKVLNHLGNALNELNNGNFSKAADEFKKAWYGTEDGKPTGNDALPGVTSNSQSIYENETYK
-248 NQFYTFLIPYVREF
+248 KYND
-262 NGVLLQLSNWMK
+262 LLNKYLPEWL
-274 SHPDEMRQKVESFFG
+274 
-289 AIESGAKVADNA
+289 
-301 ARSVGGWEN
+301 GG
-310 AIKLLVATWVMGIT
+310 
-324 KAFTG
+324 
-329 LFALTPPAW
+329 TP
-338 FVAAS
+338 S
-343 AVGVGAYQNISNAAT
+343 
-358 KADHT
+358 D
-363 DSLWESIK
+363 
-371 QRWSAGGWYNNQ
+371 
-383 QNIQALSPEQ
+383 
-393 RKKDQDERSFW
+393 RKKDQDEKSYW
-404 ESTKNLLSQ
+404 DTTK
-413 AVNALISPAG
+413 A
-423 AASMQP
+423 
-429 NIVGGYQPNVP
+429 
-440 LNALPEQRR
+440 
-449 QQQDERD
+449 
-456 YWESTK
+456 
-462 NLLSK
+462 LLSK
-467 IADALISPAG
+467 IADAIVTPAG
-477 AATMQPDTSG
+477 ASSADPNIGG

-525 PAGLLSSVAAT
+525 PSGLLSSVAAT
-536 ESGGDPFAVSP
+536 ESGGDPYAVSP

-554 QFMDGTARDMG
+554 QFMDGTARDLG

-594 DLEKTLASYN
+594 DLEGALMAYN
-604 WGLGNVQKKGMDNLP
+604 GGIGKLQRNGKGGMPLE
-619 SETRNYVPKVMA
+619 SRQYAPKVMA

-664 QNVEQLT
+664 QNVQQLT

>member
-8 ALLVTLGLDTSDFRK
+8 ALLITLGLDTSDFRK

-84 TSSLMD
+84 TSGLMD
-90 LSIQSKALGMTAR
+90 LSIQSKALGLSAR
-103 ELDGFGKAAESA
+103 ELDGWSKSAEAA
-115 GSSFERITAAL
+115 GSSAEKISASL
-126 QGFQAA
+126 QGFQGAI
-132 KQGSLFGDTSSPI
+132 QGARVGDYSSSIFG
-145 FSGMRMLT
+145 GLAQLN
-153 ALTGDTFD
+153 ALTGQNFD
-161 VYSKD
+161 VWGQD
-166 AKSLARSYL
+166 ASSLAKTSL
-175 ESLRKV
+175 DALRKIS
-181 KDPNIRRQIGAM
+181 DPNLRRQVGLSL
-193 GGFDDATIQ
+193 GFDDATLQ

-207 RFLPDVDRLTKSSG
+207 KFLPDVDRLTKSSG
-221 ITDASV
+221 ITDAST

-234 EAWVVLNQNLETTK
+234 AAWAELNQSLETTK
-248 NQFYTFLIPYVREF
+248 NQFYTFLIPYVRDF
-262 NGVLLQLSNWMK
+262 NVVLRDLSNWMK
-274 SHPDEMRQKVESFFG
+274 SHPEEMKQKVDAFFG
-289 AIESGAKVADNA
+289 AIESGAKMADKA
-301 ARSVGGWEN
+301 AQAVGGWEN
-310 AIKLLVATWVMGIT
+310 AIKIIIGASVGGKLLFFLANLSKSLLGLARITLPGWLVAAAGLSAADKVDDLNQ
-324 KAFTG
+324 KAKESG
-329 LFALTPPAW
+329 
-338 FVAAS
+338 VD
-343 AVGVGAYQNISNAAT
+343 VGTYLVGKMKEKQKENAEAFD
-358 KADHT
+358 KHFDY
-363 DSLWESIK
+363 SPSGME
-371 QRWSAGGWYNNQ
+371 
-383 QNIQALSPEQ
+383 LSPQ
-393 RKKDQDERSFW
+393 Q
-404 ESTKNLLSQ
+404 Q
-413 AVNALISPAG
+413 ATQKMLDAVKF
-423 AASMQP
+423 QP
-429 NIVGGYQPNVP
+429 
-440 LNALPEQRR
+440 LPEQRR

-554 QFMDGTARDMG
+554 QFMDGTARDLG

-645 PGQAGGVYNFYG
+645 PGKSGATYQFYG

>member
-8 ALLVTLGLDTSDFRK
+8 ALLITLGLDTSDFRK

-72 TAGGLMSLVKNT
+72 TAGGLMSFVKST
-84 TSSLMD
+84 TSGLMD
-90 LSIQSKALGMTAR
+90 LSIQSKALGMSAK
-103 ELDGFGKAAESA
+103 ELDGWAKSAEAA
-115 GSSFERITAAL
+115 GSSAEKISAAL
-126 QGFQAA
+126 QGFQDA
-132 KQGSLFGDTSSPI
+132 KQLAKVGVYDTPVQEAAIRLNSLTHDSFNIRDDSAQT
-145 FSGMRMLT
+145 
-153 ALTGDTFD
+153 TFRKILD
-161 VYSKD
+161 S
-166 AKSLARSYL
+166 A
-175 ESLRKV
+175 RKV
-181 KDPNIRRQIGAM
+181 TDPDIRRQILQLVGI
-193 GGFDDATIQ
+193 DDAINQ

-207 RFLPDVDRLTKSSG
+207 QFLPDVDRLTKSSG
-221 ITDASV
+221 ITDAST

-234 EAWVVLNQNLETTK
+234 AAWAELNQSLETTK
-248 NQFYTFLIPYVREF
+248 NQFYTFLIPYVRDF
-262 NGVLLQLSNWMK
+262 NVVLRDLSNWMK
-274 SHPDEMRQKVESFFG
+274 SHPEEMKQKVDAFFG
-289 AIESGAKVADNA
+289 AIESGAKMADKA
-301 ARSVGGWEN
+301 AQAVGGWEN
-310 AIKLLVATWVMGIT
+310 AIKIIIGVSVGGKLLFFLANLSKALLVLAGIT
-324 KAFTG
+324 LPG
-329 LFALTPPAW
+329 WL
-338 FVAAS
+338 VAAS

-358 KADHT
+358 KEDHT

-383 QNIQALSPEQ
+383 QNMQAVSPEQ

-429 NIVGGYQPNVP
+429 NIVG
-440 LNALPEQRR
+440 
-449 QQQDERD
+449 
-456 YWESTK
+456 
-462 NLLSK
+462 
-467 IADALISPAG
+467 
-477 AATMQPDTSG
+477 G

-536 ESGGDPFAVSP
+536 ESGGDPFAES
-547 KGAKGPF
+547 KAGAKGLF
-554 QFMDGTARDMG
+554 QFMPGTAKDMG
-565 LKGMDVYDPH
+565 LKGRDVYDPH
-575 KSADAAARYLRYLL
+575 KSAEAAAKYLRWLM

-645 PGQAGGVYNFYG
+645 PGQSGATYQFYG

-671 SDIKKHGDNRVMLM
+671 SDIKKHGDNRVMLL

>member
-8 ALLVTLGLDTSDFRK
+8 ALLVTLGLDTSQFRK
-23 GQKDVSDD
+23 GQQEVSDD

-37 DAKKTAKE
+37 DAKNTAKE

-72 TAGGLMSLVKNT
+72 TAGGLISFVKST
-84 TSSLMD
+84 TSGLME
-90 LSIQSKALGMTAR
+90 LSIQAKSLGMTAK
-103 ELDGFGKAAESA
+103 ELDGVGKAAEAA
-115 GSSFERITAAL
+115 GSSVEKISAAL
-126 QGFQAA
+126 QGFQNA
-132 KQGSLFGDTSSPI
+132 KQLAKVGVYDTPVQEAAIRLNSLTHDSFNIRDDSAQT
-145 FSGMRMLT
+145 
-153 ALTGDTFD
+153 TFR
-161 VYSKD
+161 KI
-166 AKSLARSYL
+166 L
-175 ESLRKV
+175 ESARKV
-181 KDPNIRRQIGAM
+181 TDPDIRRQILQLVGI
-193 GGFDDATIQ
+193 DDAINQ

-207 RFLPDVDRLTKSSG
+207 KFLTDVDRLTKNSG
-221 ITDASV
+221 ITDAST

-234 EAWVVLNQNLETTK
+234 AAWAELGQNLDTVKNQIYVGLIPTIRDLNGLLIEWSSGNAKSSSFFKELKRDINDITGIDLGSWTLSGDLRNLKDNFSMLGKVLNHLGNALNELNNGNFSK
-248 NQFYTFLIPYVREF
+248 AADEF
-262 NGVLLQLSNWMK
+262 KKAWYGTEDGKPTGNDALPGV
-274 SHPDEMRQKVESFFG
+274 
-289 AIESGAKVADNA
+289 
-301 ARSVGGWEN
+301 
-310 AIKLLVATWVMGIT
+310 T
-324 KAFTG
+324 KA
-329 LFALTPPAW
+329 A
-338 FVAAS
+338 
-343 AVGVGAYQNISNAAT
+343 
-358 KADHT
+358 
-363 DSLWESIK
+363 E
-371 QRWSAGGWYNNQ
+371 
-383 QNIQALSPEQ
+383 QAL
-393 RKKDQDERSFW
+393 KKNGGTLDFKPDQDSAY
-404 ESTKNLLSQ
+404 LSPQQQ
-413 AVNALISPAG
+413 ATQKMLDAVKF
-423 AASMQP
+423 QP
-429 NIVGGYQPNVP
+429 
-440 LNALPEQRR
+440 LPEQRR

-502 AKGKAF
+502 AKGRAF

-525 PAGLLSSVAAT
+525 PAGLLSSLSAA
-536 ESGGDPFAVSP
+536 ESGGDPYAVSP

-554 QFMDGTARDMG
+554 QFMDGTARDLG

-645 PGQAGGVYNFYG
+645 PGQSGATYQFYG

-671 SDIKKHGDNRVMLM
+671 SDIKKHGDNRVMLL

>member
-8 ALLVTLGLDTSDFRK
+8 ALLVTLGLDTSQFRK
-23 GQKDVSDD
+23 GQQEVSDD

-37 DAKKTAKE
+37 DAKNTAKE

-72 TAGGLMSLVKNT
+72 TAGGLMSFVKST
-84 TSSLMD
+84 TSGLMD

-310 AIKLLVATWVMGIT
+310 AIKLLIGLKVATWVMGIT

-383 QNIQALSPEQ
+383 QNIQAVSPEQ

-429 NIVGGYQPNVP
+429 NIVG
-440 LNALPEQRR
+440 
-449 QQQDERD
+449 
-456 YWESTK
+456 
-462 NLLSK
+462 
-467 IADALISPAG
+467 
-477 AATMQPDTSG
+477 G

-536 ESGGDPFAVSP
+536 ESGGDPFAES
-547 KGAKGPF
+547 KAGAKGLF
-554 QFMDGTARDMG
+554 QFMPGTAKDMG
-565 LKGMDVYDPH
+565 LKGRDVFDPH

-589 DATGG
+589 EATGG

>member
-54 SFFSSI
+54 AFFGSI

-72 TAGGLMSLVKNT
+72 TAGGLMSFVKNT

-202 RNQEG
+202 RNQDG

-221 ITDASV
+221 ITDAST

-234 EAWVVLNQNLETTK
+234 AAWAELGQNLDTVKNQIYEGLIPTIRDLNGLLKEWSSGNVKSSSFFKELKRDINDITGVDLGSWTLSSDLRNLKDNFSMLGKVLNHLGNALNEL
-248 NQFYTFLIPYVREF
+248 N
-262 NGVLLQLSNWMK
+262 NGN
-274 SHPDEMRQKVESFFG
+274 F
-289 AIESGAKVADNA
+289 
-301 ARSVGGWEN
+301 
-310 AIKLLVATWVMGIT
+310 T
-324 KAFTG
+324 KAADEFKKAWYGTEDGKPTG
-329 LFALTPPAW
+329 NDALPGVTSNSQSIYENSTYKKYNDLLNKYLPEWLGGTP
-338 FVAAS
+338 S
-343 AVGVGAYQNISNAAT
+343 
-358 KADHT
+358 D
-363 DSLWESIK
+363 
-371 QRWSAGGWYNNQ
+371 
-383 QNIQALSPEQ
+383 
-393 RKKDQDERSFW
+393 RKKDQDEKSYW
-404 ESTKNLLSQ
+404 DTTK
-413 AVNALISPAG
+413 
-423 AASMQP
+423 
-429 NIVGGYQPNVP
+429 
-440 LNALPEQRR
+440 
-449 QQQDERD
+449 
-456 YWESTK
+456 T
-462 NLLSK
+462 LLSK
-467 IADALISPAG
+467 IADAIVTPAG
-477 AATMQPDTSG
+477 ASSLEPSIGG

-508 LQAMAGEFGAL
+508 LQAMAGEFGSL

-536 ESGGDPFAVSP
+536 ESGGDPFAES
-547 KGAKGPF
+547 KAGAKGLF
-554 QFMDGTARDMG
+554 QFMPGTAKDMG
-565 LKGMDVYDPH
+565 LKGRDVFDPH

>member
-8 ALLVTLGLDTSDFRK
+8 ALLVTLGLDTSQFRK
-23 GQKDVSDD
+23 GQQEVSDD

-37 DAKKTAKE
+37 DAKNTAKE

-60 KTELLALTGVTV
+60 KSELLALTGVTV
-72 TAGGLMSLVKNT
+72 TAGGLMSFVKST
-84 TSSLMD
+84 TSALMD
-90 LSIQSKALGMTAR
+90 LSIQSKALGLSAR
-103 ELDGFGKAAESA
+103 ELDGWSKSAEAA
-115 GSSFERITAAL
+115 GSSAEKISASL
-126 QGFQAA
+126 QGFQGAI
-132 KQGSLFGDTSSPI
+132 QGARVGDYSSSIFG
-145 FSGMRMLT
+145 GLAQLN
-153 ALTGDTFD
+153 ALTGQNFD
-161 VYSKD
+161 VWGQD
-166 AKSLARSYL
+166 ASSLAKTSL
-175 ESLRKV
+175 DALRKIS
-181 KDPNIRRQIGAM
+181 DPNLRRQVGLSL
-193 GGFDDATIQ
+193 GFDDATLQ

-207 RFLPDVDRLTKSSG
+207 KFLPDVDRLTKSSG
-221 ITDASV
+221 ITDAST

-234 EAWVVLNQNLETTK
+234 AAWAELGQNLDTVKNKIYVGLIPTIRDLNGLLIEWSSGNAKSSSFFKELKRDINDITGIDLGSWTLSGDLRNLKDNFSMLGKVLNHLGNALNELNNGNFSK
-248 NQFYTFLIPYVREF
+248 AADEF
-262 NGVLLQLSNWMK
+262 KKAWYGTEDGKPTGNDALPGV
-274 SHPDEMRQKVESFFG
+274 
-289 AIESGAKVADNA
+289 
-301 ARSVGGWEN
+301 
-310 AIKLLVATWVMGIT
+310 T
-324 KAFTG
+324 KA
-329 LFALTPPAW
+329 A
-338 FVAAS
+338 
-343 AVGVGAYQNISNAAT
+343 
-358 KADHT
+358 
-363 DSLWESIK
+363 E
-371 QRWSAGGWYNNQ
+371 
-383 QNIQALSPEQ
+383 QAL
-393 RKKDQDERSFW
+393 KKNGGTLDFKPDQDSAY
-404 ESTKNLLSQ
+404 LSPQQQ
-413 AVNALISPAG
+413 ATQKMLDAVKF
-423 AASMQP
+423 QP
-429 NIVGGYQPNVP
+429 
-440 LNALPEQRR
+440 LPEQRR

-502 AKGKAF
+502 AKGREF

-525 PAGLLSSVAAT
+525 PAGLLSSVAGT
-536 ESGGDPFAVSP
+536 ESGGDPLAVSP

-554 QFMDGTARDMG
+554 QFMDGTARDLG

-631 GMRPGAGMAVDRAM
+631 GMLPGAGMAVDRAM
-645 PGQAGGVYNFYG
+645 PGQSGATYQFYG

-671 SDIKKHGDNRVMLM
+671 SDIKKHGDNRVMLL

>member
-8 ALLVTLGLDTSDFRK
+8 ALLITLGLDTSDFRK

-54 SFFSSI
+54 AFFGSI

-221 ITDASV
+221 ITDAST

-234 EAWVVLNQNLETTK
+234 AAWAELGQNLDTVKNQIYEGLIPTIRDLNGLLKEWSSGNVKSSSFFKELKRDINDITGIDLGSWTLSGDLRNLKDNFSMLGKVLNHLGNALNEL
-248 NQFYTFLIPYVREF
+248 N
-262 NGVLLQLSNWMK
+262 NGN
-274 SHPDEMRQKVESFFG
+274 F
-289 AIESGAKVADNA
+289 
-301 ARSVGGWEN
+301 
-310 AIKLLVATWVMGIT
+310 T
-324 KAFTG
+324 KAADEFKKAWYGTEDGKPTG
-329 LFALTPPAW
+329 NDALPGVTSNSQSIYENSTYKKYNDLLNKYLPEWLGGTP
-338 FVAAS
+338 S
-343 AVGVGAYQNISNAAT
+343 
-358 KADHT
+358 D
-363 DSLWESIK
+363 
-371 QRWSAGGWYNNQ
+371 
-383 QNIQALSPEQ
+383 
-393 RKKDQDERSFW
+393 RKKDQDEKSYW
-404 ESTKNLLSQ
+404 DTTK
-413 AVNALISPAG
+413 
-423 AASMQP
+423 
-429 NIVGGYQPNVP
+429 
-440 LNALPEQRR
+440 
-449 QQQDERD
+449 
-456 YWESTK
+456 T
-462 NLLSK
+462 LLSK
-467 IADALISPAG
+467 IADAIVTPAG
-477 AATMQPDTSG
+477 ASSLEPSIGG

-508 LQAMAGEFGAL
+508 LQAMAGEFGSL

-536 ESGGDPFAVSP
+536 ESGGDPFAES
-547 KGAKGPF
+547 KAGAKGLF
-554 QFMDGTARDMG
+554 QFMPGTAKDMG
-565 LKGMDVYDPH
+565 LKGRDVFDPH

-589 DATGG
+589 EATGG

>member
-8 ALLVTLGLDTSDFRK
+8 ALLVTLGLDTSQFRK
-23 GQKDVSDD
+23 GQQEVSDD

-37 DAKKTAKE
+37 DAKNTAKE

-72 TAGGLMSLVKNT
+72 TAGGLMSFVKST
-84 TSSLMD
+84 TSGLMD
-90 LSIQSKALGMTAR
+90 LSIQSKALGMSAK
-103 ELDGFGKAAESA
+103 ELDGWAKSAEAA
-115 GSSFERITAAL
+115 GSSAEKITNVL
-126 QGFQAA
+126 KGFQDA
-132 KQGSLFGDTSSPI
+132 KQGATFGDFTNPLYEVAPI
-145 FSGMRMLT
+145 LRR
-153 ALTGDTFD
+153 LTGVEINT
-161 VYSKD
+161 SKD
-166 AKSLARSYL
+166 DVPTIA
-175 ESLRKV
+175 RKV
-181 KDPNIRRQIGAM
+181 FSALQKVKNPAMRRVLAERVGI
-193 GGFDDATIQ
+193 DDATLQ

-207 RFLPDVDRLTKSSG
+207 QFLPDVDRLTKSSG
-221 ITDASV
+221 ITDAST

-234 EAWVVLNQNLETTK
+234 AAWAELNQSLETTK
-248 NQFYTFLIPYVREF
+248 NQFYTYLIPYVRDF
-262 NGVLLQLSNWMK
+262 NVVLRDLSNWMK
-274 SHPDEMRQKVESFFG
+274 SHPEEMKQKVDAFFG
-289 AIESGAKVADNA
+289 AIESGAKMADKA
-301 ARSVGGWEN
+301 AQAVGGWEN
-310 AIKLLVATWVMGIT
+310 AIKLLIALKVATWVMGIT
-324 KAFTG
+324 KVFTG

-358 KADHT
+358 NADHT

-383 QNIQALSPEQ
+383 QNIQAVSPEQ

-440 LNALPEQRR
+440 LNA
-449 QQQDERD
+449 
-456 YWESTK
+456 K
-462 NLLSK
+462 
-467 IADALISPAG
+467 
-477 AATMQPDTSG
+477 
-487 YQPNVPLNAQAARLG
+487 AARLG

-508 LQAMAGEFGAL
+508 LQAMAGEFGSL

-536 ESGGDPFAVSP
+536 ESGGDPFAES
-547 KGAKGPF
+547 KAGAKGLF
-554 QFMDGTARDMG
+554 QFMPGTAKDMG
-565 LKGMDVYDPH
+565 LKGRDVFDPH
-575 KSADAAARYLRYLL
+575 KSADAAGRSLRFLL

-645 PGQAGGVYNFYG
+645 PGKSGATYQFYG

-671 SDIKKHGDNRVMLM
+671 SDIKKHGENRVMLM

>member
-8 ALLVTLGLDTSDFRK
+8 ALLVTLGLDTSQFRK
-23 GQKDVSDD
+23 GQQEVSDD

-37 DAKKTAKE
+37 DAKNTAKE

-72 TAGGLMSLVKNT
+72 TAGGLMSFVKST
-84 TSSLMD
+84 TSGLMD
-90 LSIQSKALGMTAR
+90 LSIQAKSLGMTAK
-103 ELDGFGKAAESA
+103 ELDGVGKAAEAA
-115 GSSFERITAAL
+115 GSSVEKISAAL
-126 QGFQAA
+126 QGFQNA
-132 KQGSLFGDTSSPI
+132 KQLAKVGVYDTPVQEAAIRLNSLTHDSFNIRDDSAQT
-145 FSGMRMLT
+145 
-153 ALTGDTFD
+153 TFR
-161 VYSKD
+161 KI
-166 AKSLARSYL
+166 L
-175 ESLRKV
+175 ESARKV
-181 KDPNIRRQIGAM
+181 TDQDIRRQILQLVGI
-193 GGFDDATIQ
+193 DDAINQ

-207 RFLPDVDRLTKSSG
+207 KFLTDVDRLTKSSG
-221 ITDASV
+221 ITDAST

-234 EAWVVLNQNLETTK
+234 AAWAELGQNLDTVKNQIYVGLIPTIRDLNGLLIEWSSGNAKSSSFFKELKRDINDITGIDLGSWTLSGDLRNLKDNFSMLGKVLNHLGNALNELNNGNFSK
-248 NQFYTFLIPYVREF
+248 AADEF
-262 NGVLLQLSNWMK
+262 KKAWYGTEDGKPTGNDALPGVTSNSQSIYENSTYKKYNDLLNKYLPEWL
-274 SHPDEMRQKVESFFG
+274 
-289 AIESGAKVADNA
+289 
-301 ARSVGGWEN
+301 GG
-310 AIKLLVATWVMGIT
+310 
-324 KAFTG
+324 
-329 LFALTPPAW
+329 TP
-338 FVAAS
+338 S
-343 AVGVGAYQNISNAAT
+343 
-358 KADHT
+358 D
-363 DSLWESIK
+363 
-371 QRWSAGGWYNNQ
+371 
-383 QNIQALSPEQ
+383 
-393 RKKDQDERSFW
+393 RKKDQDEKSYW
-404 ESTKNLLSQ
+404 DTTK
-413 AVNALISPAG
+413 
-423 AASMQP
+423 
-429 NIVGGYQPNVP
+429 
-440 LNALPEQRR
+440 
-449 QQQDERD
+449 
-456 YWESTK
+456 T
-462 NLLSK
+462 LLSK
-467 IADALISPAG
+467 IADAIVTPAG
-477 AATMQPDTSG
+477 ASSLEPSIGG

-508 LQAMAGEFGAL
+508 LQAMAGEFGSL

-554 QFMDGTARDMG
+554 QFMDGTARDLG

-645 PGQAGGVYNFYG
+645 PGQSGATYQFYG

-671 SDIKKHGDNRVMLM
+671 SDIKKHGDNRVMLL

>member
-8 ALLVTLGLDTSDFRK
+8 ALLVTLGLDTSQFRK
-23 GQKDVSDD
+23 GQQEVSDD

-37 DAKKTAKE
+37 DAKNTAKE

-221 ITDASV
+221 ITDAST

-234 EAWVVLNQNLETTK
+234 AAWAELGQNLDTVKNQIYEGLIPTIRDLNGLLKEWSSGNVKSSSFFKELKRDINDITGIDLGGWTLSSDLRNLKDNFSMLGKVLNHLGNALNELNNGNFSK
-248 NQFYTFLIPYVREF
+248 AADEF
-262 NGVLLQLSNWMK
+262 KKAWYGTEDGKPTGNDALPGVTSNSQSIYENSTYKKYNDLLNKYLPEWL
-274 SHPDEMRQKVESFFG
+274 
-289 AIESGAKVADNA
+289 
-301 ARSVGGWEN
+301 GG
-310 AIKLLVATWVMGIT
+310 
-324 KAFTG
+324 
-329 LFALTPPAW
+329 TP
-338 FVAAS
+338 S
-343 AVGVGAYQNISNAAT
+343 
-358 KADHT
+358 D
-363 DSLWESIK
+363 
-371 QRWSAGGWYNNQ
+371 
-383 QNIQALSPEQ
+383 
-393 RKKDQDERSFW
+393 RKKDQDEKSYW
-404 ESTKNLLSQ
+404 DTTK
-413 AVNALISPAG
+413 
-423 AASMQP
+423 
-429 NIVGGYQPNVP
+429 
-440 LNALPEQRR
+440 
-449 QQQDERD
+449 
-456 YWESTK
+456 T
-462 NLLSK
+462 LLSK
-467 IADALISPAG
+467 IADAIVTPAG
-477 AATMQPDTSG
+477 ASSLEPSIGG

-508 LQAMAGEFGAL
+508 LQAMAGEFGSL

-536 ESGGDPFAVSP
+536 ESGGDPFAES
-547 KGAKGPF
+547 KAGAKGLF
-554 QFMDGTARDMG
+554 QFMPGTAKDMG
-565 LKGMDVYDPH
+565 LKGRDVFDPH

-594 DLEKTLASYN
+594 DLEKALASYN

>member
-8 ALLVTLGLDTSDFRK
+8 ALLVTLGLDTSQFRK
-23 GQKDVSDD
+23 GQQEVSDD

-37 DAKKTAKE
+37 DAKNTAKE

-221 ITDASV
+221 ITDAST

-234 EAWVVLNQNLETTK
+234 AAWAELGQNLDTVKNQIYEGLIPTIRDLNGLLKEWSSGNVKSSSFFKELKRDINDITGIDLGGWTLSSDLRNLKDNFSMLGKVLNHLGNALNELNNGNFSK
-248 NQFYTFLIPYVREF
+248 AADEF
-262 NGVLLQLSNWMK
+262 KKAWYGTEDGKPSGNDALPGVTSNSQSIYENSTYKKYNDLLNKYLPEWL
-274 SHPDEMRQKVESFFG
+274 
-289 AIESGAKVADNA
+289 
-301 ARSVGGWEN
+301 GG
-310 AIKLLVATWVMGIT
+310 
-324 KAFTG
+324 
-329 LFALTPPAW
+329 TP
-338 FVAAS
+338 S
-343 AVGVGAYQNISNAAT
+343 
-358 KADHT
+358 D
-363 DSLWESIK
+363 
-371 QRWSAGGWYNNQ
+371 
-383 QNIQALSPEQ
+383 
-393 RKKDQDERSFW
+393 RKKDQDEKSYW
-404 ESTKNLLSQ
+404 DTTK
-413 AVNALISPAG
+413 
-423 AASMQP
+423 
-429 NIVGGYQPNVP
+429 
-440 LNALPEQRR
+440 
-449 QQQDERD
+449 
-456 YWESTK
+456 T
-462 NLLSK
+462 LLSK
-467 IADALISPAG
+467 IADAIVTPAG
-477 AATMQPDTSG
+477 ASSLEPSIGG

-502 AKGKAF
+502 TKGKAF

-554 QFMDGTARDMG
+554 QFMDGTARDLG

>member
-8 ALLVTLGLDTSDFRK
+8 ALLVTLGLDTSQFRK
-23 GQKDVSDD
+23 GQQEVSDD

-37 DAKKTAKE
+37 DAKNTAKE

-72 TAGGLMSLVKNT
+72 TAGGLISFVKST
-84 TSSLMD
+84 TSGLMD
-90 LSIQSKALGMTAR
+90 LSIQSKALGLSAR
-103 ELDGFGKAAESA
+103 ELDGWSKSAEAA
-115 GSSFERITAAL
+115 GSSAEKISASL
-126 QGFQAA
+126 QGFQGAI
-132 KQGSLFGDTSSPI
+132 QGARVGDYSSSIFG
-145 FSGMRMLT
+145 GLAQLN
-153 ALTGDTFD
+153 ALTGQNFD
-161 VYSKD
+161 VWGQD
-166 AKSLARSYL
+166 ASSLAKTSL
-175 ESLRKV
+175 DALRKIS
-181 KDPNIRRQIGAM
+181 DPNLRRQVGLSL
-193 GGFDDATIQ
+193 GFDDATLQ

-207 RFLPDVDRLTKSSG
+207 KFLPDVDRLTKSSG
-221 ITDASV
+221 ITDAST

-234 EAWVVLNQNLETTK
+234 AAWAELGQNLDTVKNQIYVGLIPTIRDLNGLLIEWSSGNAKSSSFFKELKRDINDITGIDLGSWTLSGDLRNLKDNFSMLGKVLNHLGNALNELNNGNFSK
-248 NQFYTFLIPYVREF
+248 AADEF
-262 NGVLLQLSNWMK
+262 KKAWYGTEDGKPTGNDALPGV
-274 SHPDEMRQKVESFFG
+274 
-289 AIESGAKVADNA
+289 
-301 ARSVGGWEN
+301 
-310 AIKLLVATWVMGIT
+310 T
-324 KAFTG
+324 KAAEQAMKKNGGTLDFK
-329 LFALTPPAW
+329 PDQD
-338 FVAAS
+338 S
-343 AVGVGAYQNISNAAT
+343 AY
-358 KADHT
+358 
-363 DSLWESIK
+363 
-371 QRWSAGGWYNNQ
+371 
-383 QNIQALSPEQ
+383 LSPQ
-393 RKKDQDERSFW
+393 Q
-404 ESTKNLLSQ
+404 Q
-413 AVNALISPAG
+413 ATQKMLDAVKF
-423 AASMQP
+423 QP
-429 NIVGGYQPNVP
+429 
-440 LNALPEQRR
+440 LPEQRR

-477 AATMQPDTSG
+477 AATIQPDTSG

-508 LQAMAGEFGAL
+508 LQVMAGEFGAL

-525 PAGLLSSVAAT
+525 PAGLLSSLSAA
-536 ESGGDPFAVSP
+536 ESGGDPYAVSP

-554 QFMDGTARDMG
+554 QFMDGTARDLG

-645 PGQAGGVYNFYG
+645 PGQSGATYQFYG

-671 SDIKKHGDNRVMLM
+671 SDIKKHGDNRVMLL

>member
-8 ALLVTLGLDTSDFRK
+8 ALLITLGLDTSDFRK

-90 LSIQSKALGMTAR
+90 LSIQSKALGMSAK
-103 ELDGFGKAAESA
+103 ELDGWAKSAEAA
-115 GSSFERITAAL
+115 GSSAEKITNVL
-126 QGFQAA
+126 KGFQDA
-132 KQGSLFGDTSSPI
+132 KQGATFGDFTNPLYEVAPI
-145 FSGMRMLT
+145 LRR
-153 ALTGDTFD
+153 LTGVEINT
-161 VYSKD
+161 SKD
-166 AKSLARSYL
+166 DVTTIA
-175 ESLRKV
+175 RKV
-181 KDPNIRRQIGAM
+181 FSALQKVKNPAMRRVLAERVGI
-193 GGFDDATIQ
+193 DDATLQ
-202 RNQEG
+202 RNQDNN
-207 RFLPDVDRLTKSSG
+207 FLPDVDRYTRNSGVSESS
-221 ITDASV
+221 I

-234 EAWVVLNQNLETTK
+234 AAWSELNQNLDTTK

-262 NGVLLQLSNWMK
+262 NGVLRDLSDWMK
-274 SHPDEMRQKVESFFG
+274 SHPKEMKAGIDAFFG
-289 AIESGAKVADNA
+289 AIKDVAA
-301 ARSVGGWEN
+301 AANDAADAVGGWKN
-310 AIKLLVATWVMGIT
+310 VIVALLAFKVASWFRGI
-324 KAFTG
+324 AFALSG
-329 LFALTPPAW
+329 PGGLLFAI
-338 FVAAS
+338 AAFYPIIDGLMS
-343 AVGVGAYQNISNAAT
+343 KIVSKENKEWMQNHGIFWTSNGEFFLNKKDAEERQRQIDSGAVPNGSQRTAPNAYQ
-358 KADHT
+358 
-363 DSLWESIK
+363 
-371 QRWSAGGWYNNQ
+371 
-383 QNIQALSPEQ
+383 QAMMDTQMDLSTAMKLDVGQ
-393 RKKDQDERSFW
+393 Y
-404 ESTKNLLSQ
+404 
-413 AVNALISPAG
+413 
-423 AASMQP
+423 QP
-429 NIVGGYQPNVP
+429 NIP
-440 LNALPEQRR
+440 LNA
-449 QQQDERD
+449 
-456 YWESTK
+456 K
-462 NLLSK
+462 
-467 IADALISPAG
+467 
-477 AATMQPDTSG
+477 AAK
-487 YQPNVPLNAQAARLG
+487 LG
-502 AKGKAF
+502 IKGKSF

-536 ESGGDPFAVSP
+536 ESGGDPFAES
-547 KGAKGPF
+547 KAGAKGLF
-554 QFMDGTARDMG
+554 QLMPGTAKDMG
-565 LKGMDVYDPH
+565 LKGRDVYDPH
-575 KSADAAARYLRYLL
+575 KSADAAGRYLRYLL

-594 DLEKTLASYN
+594 DLEKALASYN

>member
-8 ALLVTLGLDTSDFRK
+8 ALLITLGLDTSDFRK

-54 SFFSSI
+54 AFFGSI

-90 LSIQSKALGMTAR
+90 LSIQSKALGMSAK
-103 ELDGFGKAAESA
+103 ELDGWAKSAEAA
-115 GSSFERITAAL
+115 GSSAEKITNVL
-126 QGFQAA
+126 KGFQDA
-132 KQGSLFGDTSSPI
+132 KQGATFGDFTNPLYEVAPI
-145 FSGMRMLT
+145 LRR
-153 ALTGDTFD
+153 LTGVEINT
-161 VYSKD
+161 SKD
-166 AKSLARSYL
+166 DVPTIA
-175 ESLRKV
+175 RKV
-181 KDPNIRRQIGAM
+181 FSALQKVKNPAMRRVLAGKVGI
-193 GGFDDATIQ
+193 DDATLQ
-202 RNQEG
+202 RNQDNN
-207 RFLPDVDRLTKSSG
+207 FLPDVDRYTRNSGVSESS
-221 ITDASV
+221 I

-234 EAWVVLNQNLETTK
+234 AAWAELNQNLDTTK
-248 NQFYTFLIPYVREF
+248 NQFYTFLIPYVRDF
-262 NGVLLQLSNWMK
+262 NVVLRDLSNWMK
-274 SHPDEMRQKVESFFG
+274 SHPEEMKQKVDAFFG
-289 AIESGAKVADNA
+289 AIESGAKMADKA
-301 ARSVGGWEN
+301 AQAVGGWEN
-310 AIKLLVATWVMGIT
+310 AIKIIIGASVGGKLLFFLTNLSKSILGLARITLPGWLVAAAGLSAADKVDDLNQKAKESGVDVGTYLVGKMKEKQKENAEAFDKHFDYSPSGI
-324 KAFTG
+324 
-329 LFALTPPAW
+329 
-338 FVAAS
+338 
-343 AVGVGAYQNISNAAT
+343 
-358 KADHT
+358 
-363 DSLWESIK
+363 E
-371 QRWSAGGWYNNQ
+371 
-383 QNIQALSPEQ
+383 LSPQ
-393 RKKDQDERSFW
+393 Q
-404 ESTKNLLSQ
+404 Q
-413 AVNALISPAG
+413 ATQKMLDAVKF
-423 AASMQP
+423 QP
-429 NIVGGYQPNVP
+429 
-440 LNALPEQRR
+440 LPEQRR
-449 QQQDERD
+449 QQQDERG

-502 AKGKAF
+502 AKGRAF
-508 LQAMAGEFGAL
+508 LQAMAGEFCAL

-554 QFMDGTARDMG
+554 QFMDGTARDLG

>member
-8 ALLVTLGLDTSDFRK
+8 ALLVTLGLDTSQFRK
-23 GQKDVSDD
+23 GQQEVSDD

-37 DAKKTAKE
+37 DAKNTAKE

-72 TAGGLMSLVKNT
+72 TAGGLMSFVKST
-84 TSSLMD
+84 TSGLME
-90 LSIQSKALGMTAR
+90 LSIQAKSLGMTAK
-103 ELDGFGKAAESA
+103 ELDGVGKAAEAA
-115 GSSFERITAAL
+115 GSSVEKISAAL
-126 QGFQAA
+126 QGFQNA
-132 KQGSLFGDTSSPI
+132 KQLAKVGVYDTPVQEAAIRLNSLTHDSFNIRDDSAQT
-145 FSGMRMLT
+145 
-153 ALTGDTFD
+153 TFRKILD
-161 VYSKD
+161 S
-166 AKSLARSYL
+166 A
-175 ESLRKV
+175 RKV
-181 KDPNIRRQIGAM
+181 TDPDIRRQILQLVGI
-193 GGFDDATIQ
+193 DDAINQ

-207 RFLPDVDRLTKSSG
+207 QFLPDVDRLTKSSG
-221 ITDASV
+221 ITDAST

-234 EAWVVLNQNLETTK
+234 AAWAELGQNLDTVKNQIYVGLIPTIRDLNGLLIEWSSGNAKSSSFFKELKRDINDITGIDLGSWTLSGDLRNLKDNFSMLGKVLNHLGNALNELNNGNFSK
-248 NQFYTFLIPYVREF
+248 AADEF
-262 NGVLLQLSNWMK
+262 KKAWYGTEDGKPTGNDALPGVTSNSQSIYENSTYKKYNDLLNKYLPEWL
-274 SHPDEMRQKVESFFG
+274 
-289 AIESGAKVADNA
+289 
-301 ARSVGGWEN
+301 GG
-310 AIKLLVATWVMGIT
+310 
-324 KAFTG
+324 
-329 LFALTPPAW
+329 TP
-338 FVAAS
+338 S
-343 AVGVGAYQNISNAAT
+343 
-358 KADHT
+358 D
-363 DSLWESIK
+363 
-371 QRWSAGGWYNNQ
+371 
-383 QNIQALSPEQ
+383 
-393 RKKDQDERSFW
+393 RKKDQDEKSYW
-404 ESTKNLLSQ
+404 DTTK
-413 AVNALISPAG
+413 
-423 AASMQP
+423 
-429 NIVGGYQPNVP
+429 
-440 LNALPEQRR
+440 
-449 QQQDERD
+449 
-456 YWESTK
+456 T
-462 NLLSK
+462 LLSK
-467 IADALISPAG
+467 IADAIVTPAG
-477 AATMQPDTSG
+477 ASSLEPSIGG

-502 AKGKAF
+502 AKGKSF

-525 PAGLLSSVAAT
+525 PAGLLSSVSAA
-536 ESGGDPFAVSP
+536 ESGGDPYAVSP

-554 QFMDGTARDMG
+554 QFMDGTARDLG

-671 SDIKKHGDNRVMLM
+671 SDIKKHGDNRVMLL